1 MDEISPIKHNN
12 ENYFQQEKTIMT
24 KYLISLTLLL
34 LSNAAFAANCTIEI
48 EANDAMKF
56 NQQNLTID
64 SSCKKVTLTLK
75 HTGKLPANAMGHNW
89 VMTKNSEMMDIA
101 NAGMAAGLNNNY
113 LPADD
118 SRVLAATKI
127 IGGGQSDTIEIDTSK
142 LAKGG
147 DYAFFCSFPGHWAI
161 MKGKV
166 TVV

>member
-1 MDEISPIKHNN
+1 
-12 ENYFQQEKTIMT
+12 MT
-24 KYLISLTLLL
+24 KYLVGLALIFA
-34 LSNAAFAANCTIEI
+34 SNIALAANCTIDI

-89 VMTKNSEMMDIA
+89 VMTKGADLMEIA

-113 LPADD
+113 LPTGD
-118 SRVLAATKI
+118 SRIIAATKI
-127 IGGGQSDTIEIDTSK
+127 IGGGQSDTIEIDTGK
-142 LAKGG
+142 LTKGG
-147 DYAFFCSFPGHWAI
+147 DYTFFCSFPGHWAI

-166 TVV
+166 TVI

>member
-1 MDEISPIKHNN
+1 
-12 ENYFQQEKTIMT
+12 MT
-24 KYLISLTLLL
+24 KYLVSLALLFA
-34 LSNAAFAANCTIEI
+34 SSSAFAANCAVEI

-56 NQQNLTID
+56 NKTEVTVD

-89 VMTKNSEMMDIA
+89 VMTSSADVTNVA
-101 NAGMAAGLNNNY
+101 NAGIAAGLNNNY
-113 LPADD
+113 LPAGD
-118 SRVLAATKI
+118 SRVIAATKI

-142 LAKGG
+142 LTKGG

-166 TVV
+166 TVI